1 MFLVGWSDPGIT
13 LPTEPCTKVGSLQPN
28 TMFARVQIDRRA
40 LRNLLFLERLPDR
53 QGDYEGDA
61 NGDLCRSCIRHPSA
75 LQIADRGCLK

>member
-1 MFLVGWSDPGIT
+1 
-13 LPTEPCTKVGSLQPN
+13 
-28 TMFARVQIDRRA
+28 MFARVQIDRRA